1 MRPSHGVHFA
11 LFAHRISWEIHNGPI
26 PNGLRILHKCDNPK
40 CVNPDHLFIGT
51 QLDNIADMVA
61 KGRNV
66 RGVKFSHAKLN
77 AEKVIKIRG
86 LYERGDRTMQ
96 SLAYEF
102 EVSRTLISKVIS
114 GKNWTHVP
122 ISTVNRSPE
131 YLPT

>member
-1 MRPSHGVHFA
+1 
-11 LFAHRISWEIHNGPI
+11 
-26 PNGLRILHKCDNPK
+26 
-40 CVNPDHLFIGT
+40 
-51 QLDNIADMVA
+51 MVA

-77 AEKVIKIRG
+77 AEKVIKIRE
-86 LYERGDRTMQ
+86 LYKRGDRTMQ
-96 SLAYEF
+96 ILTYEF